1 METGN
6 KSDALLVY
14 HGDDYIGFRASN
26 QNIAQKY

>member
-14 HGDDYIGFRASN
+14 HGDDYIGFRASH
-26 QNIAQKY
+26 QNIA